1 MENEMKSDGL
11 SRNGAIDWLRAAA
24 VVLVMFYHGNLA
36 YRGLGTLAGLG
47 WVGVDLFFVLSGL
60 LVSQSWIR
68 KPQWSA
74 YLKKRAWRVLPAY
87 YATLLIGLA
96 LVFLFSS
103 ETPRLVGHYFK
114 ELGFSLVYLS
124 NLMDD
129 LLLGPFW
136 SLSVEVHLW
145 LLLPFLV
152 AFLHRYGRRWPGWT
166 LVGLLALPVLV
177 RLGLAL
183 GFPDIVGG
191 WAFPGGAHPS
201 GAFGAHVYSNTFA
214 HMDAFLVG
222 VWISVQGREI
232 PLSKPLVGSGL
243 IVGAA
248 TLVLSIPFKTYAP
261 RPLPMVLFQFTGLA
275 LGFGALAAWSWAKG
289 QRVKAPKVVGWLSE
303 RIYSLYLSQA
313 VIYFVMTPVLVASRK
328 VSLSGQAAIL
338 VIFIA
343 LTCILGDQLH
353 RWVES
358 RFLRG
363 WTRTKKPRAGERG
376 AGPGILLHSQE
387 FQNPD

>member
-1 MENEMKSDGL
+1 MEKDLRNEGL

-36 YRGLGTLAGLG
+36 YKGLGTFAGLG

-68 KPQWSA
+68 KPLWSV

-103 ETPRLVGHYFK
+103 ETPKLMGQYLK
-114 ELGFSLVYLS
+114 ELAMALVYMS
-124 NLMDD
+124 NLKDD

-145 LLLPFLV
+145 LLLPLLV
-152 AFLHRYGRRWPGWT
+152 AFLQRYGKRWPMWT
-166 LVGLLALPVLV
+166 LTGLLVVPVIV
-177 RLGLAL
+177 RSGLAL
-183 GFPDIVGG
+183 GFPDIVGNL
-191 WAFPGGAHPS
+191 AFPDDAHPS

-222 VWISVQGREI
+222 VWISVQGRELH
-232 PLSKPLVGSGL
+232 LSKVVQRTGVL
-243 IVGAA
+243 IGAVA
-248 TLVLSIPFKTYAP
+248 LVLSIPFKTYAP
-261 RPLPMVLFQFTGLA
+261 RPLLLVLFQFTGLA
-275 LGFGALAAWSWAKG
+275 LGFGTLAAWAWIKG
-289 QRVKAPKVVGWLSE
+289 QQVKAPKCVGWLSE

-313 VIYFVMTPVLVASRK
+313 VIYFVMTPFLVASRK
-328 VSLSGQAAIL
+328 VGLPGQAAIL
-338 VIFIA
+338 ATFIA

-353 RWVES
+353 RWVED
-358 RFLRG
+358 RLLHG
-363 WTRTKKPRAGERG
+363 WIRKEKPLAGERG
-376 AGPGILLHSQE
+376 AGPGITLHSQE